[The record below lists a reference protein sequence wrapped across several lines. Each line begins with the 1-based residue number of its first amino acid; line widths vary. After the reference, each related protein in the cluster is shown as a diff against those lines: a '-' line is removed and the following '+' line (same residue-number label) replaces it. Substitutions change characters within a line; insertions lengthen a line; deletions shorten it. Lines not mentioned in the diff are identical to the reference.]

1 MESSLANELSSIVVV
16 VVLLGVGPKEV
27 SSCKEAMVETDD
39 DKLVDCLPMISVL
52 VVQCCELR
60 VEDNRDRFVSFGV
73 LGLFPNSSEIVRTV
87 LTRSRVQKRKK
98 AIQSFSFTLKC
109 DNHSVSF

>member
-1 MESSLANELSSIVVV
+1 MGVAVESSLANEQSSIVVV
-16 VVLLGVGPKEV
+16 VVLLGVEPKEV

-73 LGLFPNSSEIVRTV
+73 LAGACFRIAV
-87 LTRSRVQKRKK
+87 K
-98 AIQSFSFTLKC
+98 
-109 DNHSVSF
+109 

>member
-1 MESSLANELSSIVVV
+1 MGVAVESSLANEQSSIVV
-16 VVLLGVGPKEV
+16 VVLLGVEPKEV

-73 LGLFPNSSEIVRTV
+73 LAGACFRI
-87 LTRSRVQKRKK
+87 
-98 AIQSFSFTLKC
+98 
-109 DNHSVSF
+109 SVK